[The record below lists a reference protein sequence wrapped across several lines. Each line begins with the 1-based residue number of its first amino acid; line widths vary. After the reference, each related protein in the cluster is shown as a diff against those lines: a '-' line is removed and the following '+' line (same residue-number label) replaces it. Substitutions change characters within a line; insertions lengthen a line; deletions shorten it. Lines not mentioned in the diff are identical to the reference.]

1 MLAAMIGVGLV
12 TSLAGA
18 AWLIAVAPA
27 AVSFGLAV
35 AAAMAWCAWLERHP
49 EPAADSRATAGGEE
63 AHGRDI
69 AGWRDDAHCGHQS
82 H

>member
-1 MLAAMIGVGLV
+1 MLAAMTGVGLV

-18 AWLIAVAPA
+18 AWLVAAAPA

-49 EPAADSRATAGGEE
+49 EPAADRRATPGGEV
-63 AHGRDI
+63 AHGGDTA
-69 AGWRDDAHCGHQS
+69 AGATLPFAGIGR
-82 H
+82 